1 MESPHL
7 AVWKSKIVG
16 GKNPHTLEKMFDM
29 SYVINCVQ
37 SCGSQKSHLN
47 FIRRKY
53 LHRNCCY
60 SCICYSDKVL

>member
-29 SYVINCVQ
+29 SYVINCIVLWI
-37 SCGSQKSHLN
+37 SEKSSELY
-47 FIRRKY
+47 K
-53 LHRNCCY
+53 
-60 SCICYSDKVL
+60 K